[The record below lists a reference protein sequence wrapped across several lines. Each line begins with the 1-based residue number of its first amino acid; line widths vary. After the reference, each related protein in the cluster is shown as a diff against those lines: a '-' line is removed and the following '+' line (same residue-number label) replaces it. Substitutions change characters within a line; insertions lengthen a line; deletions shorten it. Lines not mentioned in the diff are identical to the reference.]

1 MFKHFRFKKRELNL
15 FILCCIIIVTVIGYV
30 VVVEP
35 FWKKYVFLED
45 EIREKQV
52 EFMKLQ
58 KMLLLKDSIESAYDK
73 ISPAV
78 SHEGSD
84 EERLA
89 LFLKEVELAAR
100 SAGVYITNLK
110 PLSISQEDRYKK
122 YSVRVEAEG
131 KMNALAAF
139 LYHLPDSAQLISMEQ
154 LQINYLS
161 QEQGQEEGSLQFKIS
176 LERMV
181 VDAQNEK

>member
-1 MFKHFRFKKRELNL
+1 MFKQFRLKKRELNL
-15 FILCCIIIVTVIGYV
+15 LISCCIIIVTVIGYV

-35 FWKKYVFLED
+35 FWKKYVFIED

-52 EFMKLQ
+52 EFMKLR
-58 KMLLLKDSIESAYDK
+58 KMLLLKDSIENAYEK
-73 ISPAV
+73 ILPAI
-78 SHEGSD
+78 SQDGSD

-89 LFLKEVELAAR
+89 LFLKEVELTAR

-110 PLSISQEDRYKK
+110 PLSIAQEDRYKK

-131 KMNALAAF
+131 KMNALASF

-161 QEQGQEEGSLQFKIS
+161 REQGQEEDLLQFKIG